1 MKGKSLTQQ
10 LIHTLIAVIIA
21 YTLTAIVPRVIS
33 TYLTT
38 YFYLIV
44 LVLCLLLVIVSRG
57 ASSINEYVVMII
69 PFLLWKVLLYLTT
82 KPSLIDWAYQIVVDF
97 TPIIVGL
104 YIVRRLDIKSA
115 KFFSVIIILA
125 VVITSL
131 TTYMGLI
138 EDPSAAR
145 YLATVSDPNESKF
158 VRYNMMNIGG
168 YEFIYTTV
176 LLYPVWIFAF
186 KRGKIKKVY
195 MAAIVIA
202 ELLLIIQS
210 GYTTA
215 FLLFLITS
223 SFLFFSREF
232 NEKYL
237 ILVGIIAIVLFFLLF
252 DLLSQGLSALAN
264 VIENQE
270 ISSRLKDLSS
280 GREGLEQSEDPRL
293 KLYLTSL
300 NTFINK
306 PLLGSLG
313 GGIGGHS
320 FVFDTLATYGLL
332 GAVIFIVLYTII
344 YKRFYLPYKNAKGY
358 GFIVWMFVQTIILST
373 VNTGMWLYVLC
384 LFIPVLLYFIVG
396 KEKVKNSS
404 VKKPSYQSQL
414 RSIRDSE

>member
-1 MKGKSLTQQ
+1 
-10 LIHTLIAVIIA
+10 
-21 YTLTAIVPRVIS
+21 
-33 TYLTT
+33 
-38 YFYLIV
+38 
-44 LVLCLLLVIVSRG
+44 
-57 ASSINEYVVMII
+57 
-69 PFLLWKVLLYLTT
+69 
-82 KPSLIDWAYQIVVDF
+82 
-97 TPIIVGL
+97 
-104 YIVRRLDIKSA
+104 
-115 KFFSVIIILA
+115 
-125 VVITSL
+125 
-131 TTYMGLI
+131 
-138 EDPSAAR
+138 
-145 YLATVSDPNESKF
+145 
-158 VRYNMMNIGG
+158 
-168 YEFIYTTV
+168 
-176 LLYPVWIFAF
+176 
-186 KRGKIKKVY
+186 
-195 MAAIVIA
+195 MAAIVIS

-320 FVFDTLATYGLL
+320 FVFDTLATYGLF

-344 YKRFYLPYKNAKGY
+344 YKRFYLPY
-358 GFIVWMFVQTIILST
+358 MS
-373 VNTGMWLYVLC
+373 M
-384 LFIPVLLYFIVG
+384 
-396 KEKVKNSS
+396 
-404 VKKPSYQSQL
+404 
-414 RSIRDSE
+414 